1 MNSKQKKEFVNE
13 QKKKIKKKLNKKK
26 NLIKIKKKIKIQIKF
41 QKVQLLTI
49 NLIQLQILM
58 AT

>member
-1 MNSKQKKEFVNE
+1 M
-13 QKKKIKKKLNKKK
+13 
-26 NLIKIKKKIKIQIKF
+26 IKKKIKIQIKF

-49 NLIQLQILM
+49 NQIQLQILA

>member
-13 QKKKIKKKLNKKK
+13 QKKKIKKKLIKKK

-49 NLIQLQILM
+49 NLIQLQILT

>member
-13 QKKKIKKKLNKKK
+13 QKKKIKKKLIKKK
-26 NLIKIKKKIKIQIKF
+26 NLIRIKKKIKIQIKF

-49 NLIQLQILM
+49 NLIQLQILT